1 MKTYLEIPTPK
12 LLYVHDNLT
21 PFTRERYGESS
32 AEHAVAKRF
41 IKYIADQPH
50 VMIGTIENE
59 LSGLIAQSSPSK
71 FDIAFGLG
79 YKGEEIA
86 ELLHGRWSSFPKIIR
101 LDITRVEERAGKG
114 YELVS
119 KTNIPIISQI
129 RSAGKFKSC
138 AIIDDVLYTGFT
150 AKTVLGLLPKN
161 KIRNCHLFFTRGI
174 EETKKEFEKMGCA
187 VYMGVSLPG
196 KIESD
201 ANTIS
206 AMNLI
211 TEGAIRT
218 NEGDMS
224 YLDRPQWFEAWFP
237 KDTEMIMHLLKSIM
251 HLLKSVSIEERKV
264 KPHVLAPH
272 RTRQ

>member
-1 MKTYLEIPTPK
+1 
-12 LLYVHDNLT
+12 
-21 PFTRERYGESS
+21 
-32 AEHAVAKRF
+32 
-41 IKYIADQPH
+41 
-50 VMIGTIENE
+50 
-59 LSGLIAQSSPSK
+59 
-71 FDIAFGLG
+71 
-79 YKGEEIA
+79 
-86 ELLHGRWSSFPKIIR
+86 
-101 LDITRVEERAGKG
+101 
-114 YELVS
+114 
-119 KTNIPIISQI
+119 
-129 RSAGKFKSC
+129 
-138 AIIDDVLYTGFT
+138 
-150 AKTVLGLLPKN
+150 
-161 KIRNCHLFFTRGI
+161 
-174 EETKKEFEKMGCA
+174 
-187 VYMGVSLPG
+187 MGVSLPG